1 MNMYDSRTHATPG
14 AVGPPAVPVI
24 PAVAPGGPAQPRA
37 AEDSPAKGGEHGIP
51 ETIVAVL
58 ATGLQAAACSS
69 FPGASLIG
77 DVRAI
82 RGANVPFTMLREGL
96 RS

>member
-1 MNMYDSRTHATPG
+1 MNMYDSKPLDTPG
-14 AVGPPAVPVI
+14 AVGPPAVPVV
-24 PAVAPGGPAQPRA
+24 PAAAPGGPAQPRA
-37 AEDSPAKGGEHGIP
+37 AEGSSAKGGEHGIP
-51 ETIVAVL
+51 EPIVAVL

-69 FPGASLIG
+69 FPGACLLE

-82 RGANVPFTMLREGL
+82 RGADVPFTMLREGR